1 MFGNQLGTGDY
12 VHIIIEHASMFT
24 RNFLSLKEY
33 SNQGFDAAHSLQ
45 RQLLSRATSHDRHG
59 YASSS
64 NFKSTNSMKYFYSQP
79 VISFFHFLWL
89 RDTIYPFCIISLL
102 ELLDLDLHMCVVTDL
117 RVM

>member
-12 VHIIIEHASMFT
+12 GHVTIEHASMFM

-33 SNQGFDAAHSLQ
+33 SNQAFEAAHSLQ

-64 NFKSTNSMKYFYSQP
+64 KFKSTSSMKYFYSQP
-79 VISFFHFLWL
+79 TSHVSGIFEF
-89 RDTIYPFCIISLL
+89 
-102 ELLDLDLHMCVVTDL
+102 
-117 RVM
+117 